1 MKYNLSLLSFLTVMI
16 FTIAGCGSLDYKK
29 TKSGLLYKIISS
41 GNSKNPIAKE
51 NNYLKFNVVTKLND
65 SVIYSSYGKMPGYSK
80 VVAAKEADYSP
91 VEIFGMLKKGDSA
104 ITVSMIDTFLKRGM
118 ANQLPPGAKK
128 GDRMVITFKVL
139 DVFTNDSAIQKDYNS
154 EMVKDKPRQQKEMQE
169 QMAIQ
174 KKQIKEMRAKQEE
187 DWRKSGEIDKELKN
201 MESYLASK
209 KITAQKTGSG
219 TFVVIKQQGTGASV
233 KDEDT
238 VTVKYTG
245 RILATDSVFQSDSY
259 TFPLGEAAVI
269 QGWDEGIKLFKVGG
283 KGTIYIPG
291 FLAYGANARP
301 PFRAFEALIFDVE
314 LTNARLAS
322 PGTK

>member
-1 MKYNLSLLSFLTVMI
+1 MI

-41 GNSKNPIAKE
+41 GNSKNPVAKE

-209 KITAQKTGSG
+209 KITAQQTGSG